1 MILCT
6 LLLIGVNTFIFIY
19 GIIKEQIA
27 NCKKWL
33 SKREYQKEKAKAL
46 KYAIKEVESFKNPYP
61 QPEFNSEESSSSSS
75 LSVVQEE
82 SEAGS
87 YSSYE
92 YYSET
97 EGDENN
103 S

>member
-1 MILCT
+1 MILFT
-6 LLLIGVNTFIFIY
+6 LLLIGVNTFILIFH
-19 GIIKEQIA
+19 IINHHLA

-33 SKREYQKEKAKAL
+33 SKRKYQKEKAKAL
-46 KYAIKEVESFKNPYP
+46 KYAIKEVEPFKNPYP
-61 QPEFNSEESSSSSS
+61 QPEFNFEESSSSSS

-87 YSSYE
+87 DSSYE

-97 EGDENN
+97 EGDESN